1 MTNYYWC
8 HLHFHQYQLA
18 DSGPSYKCYQ
28 RELFTCHQIT
38 LFLLYLTINMV
49 RYEVKKSLLWV
60 LQQCLPS
67 EVNLPFSFRV
77 CLVPFS
83 LILFFF
89 KIVLDQLF
97 LLLCRQMLYMELVKL
112 FKFLVDFNRF
122 NSGIFQY
129 IIKTNLLLRIV
140 VPKYNLPY
148 FPWIPFS
155 GSFQTDSATLLQT
168 VYLLSALK
176 AALNHFQQK
185 V

>member
-1 MTNYYWC
+1 
-8 HLHFHQYQLA
+8 
-18 DSGPSYKCYQ
+18 
-28 RELFTCHQIT
+28 
-38 LFLLYLTINMV
+38 
-49 RYEVKKSLLWV
+49 
-60 LQQCLPS
+60 
-67 EVNLPFSFRV
+67 
-77 CLVPFS
+77 
-83 LILFFF
+83 
-89 KIVLDQLF
+89 
-97 LLLCRQMLYMELVKL
+97 MLYMELVKL

-155 GSFQTDSATLLQT
+155 GYFQTDSATLLQT

-185 V
+185 VQSLFSMKIYKFLSSSASLSQLTLFTLFFFHKVLKHTNLFPTLDSSFSKGKKMFGESQLQIPITQRSLSEIQLLIPSPLWLGISNTMSKMTWKYDTNHYQRD